1 VAGDVIVGLPSPGLR
16 SNGYTLARQ
25 VLLERAGRQLGDPAW
40 AGAGHT
46 LADELLRPSVIYA
59 PAVLAVRAALGAG
72 LHAGAHITGGGMVG
86 NLPRVLPE
94 RFGAVLER
102 SSWVEPRIFGEIQ
115 ALGPVDEAEMD
126 RVFNRGI
133 GMALVV
139 AADRA
144 DDALAAL
151 AASDQP
157 ATVIGVVVDEVSGV
171 QYR

>member
-1 VAGDVIVGLPSPGLR
+1 
-16 SNGYTLARQ
+16 
-25 VLLERAGRQLGDPAW
+25 
-40 AGAGHT
+40 
-46 LADELLRPSVIYA
+46 
-59 PAVLAVRAALGAG
+59 
-72 LHAGAHITGGGMVG
+72 VG

-94 RFGAVLER
+94 RLGAVLER
-102 SSWVEPRIFGEIQ
+102 SSWVEPRIFSEIQ
-115 ALGPVDEAEMD
+115 ALGPVDEGEMD

-157 ATVIGVVVDEVSGV
+157 ATVIGVVVDDGPAVR
-171 QYR
+171 YR